1 MFLLYIYYEKGK
13 LLDQRTGTYNNLLHR
28 QKHGNDIRV
37 EYIKICSILYASFKP
52 KTSIVCEKWH
62 MALKYLQR
70 HTGLLDI

>member
-1 MFLLYIYYEKGK
+1 MYWIRGLEHTI
-13 LLDQRTGTYNNLLHR
+13 TYFID
-28 QKHGNDIRV
+28 KKYGNDIRV